1 MNAGAKLVRQ
11 IFTAQKAGSN
21 TNGTPTNTNI
31 PNLKIKSN
39 NRRRKRAQ
47 VAGLVSGPSSS
58 GSVRVRDTE
67 KASFDKASVISALSF
82 PFNLKRLGEFAK
94 MYERYQIHT
103 VRIRVLGTAG
113 SAQAGT
119 IAYGVLSGGV
129 EDVIKTADD
138 ILALRPSRTHH
149 LSQQSSILL
158 GHDIQLSKYM
168 RTDDKSAFTL
178 YSWATVANVAFLEVS
193 YDVTFSSPR
202 PF

>member
-11 IFTAQKAGSN
+11 IFTAQRAGSN
-21 TNGTPTNTNI
+21 TNIPPNTNI
-31 PNLKIKSN
+31 PNLKLKSN
-39 NRRRKRAQ
+39 NRRRKRGTP
-47 VAGLVSGPSSS
+47 VVGLVSGPSSS

-67 KASFDKASVISALSF
+67 KASFDKASAVVATSF
-82 PFNLKRLGEFAK
+82 PFNLKRLGEFSK

-149 LSQQSSILL
+149 VSQQSSIVL